1 MVLMHPR
8 IVIFGI
14 IIAAAFISAMHF
26 LKRRKTEYSGGTRA
40 ANADFVRGLPEYRRR
55 MIIRRVLLILAEVL
69 LIASIVLSL
78 ILTARPYKT
87 QTVTSGTKKRD
98 IFICLDVSYSICY
111 LNYDLVESLKDVV
124 GDLKGDRFGITV
136 FNTSTVLYVPLTDDY
151 DFVNEK
157 LEELKTYFGLQIELE
172 DMVDE
177 DGYIIVPDDGWEEY
191 AELREKLDYYDAG
204 TLINNHL
211 KGSSLIGEG
220 LAACLYSF
228 PSLGD
233 EERTRAI
240 IMATDNAQENISTPL
255 VELKEA
261 CELCRKND
269 VTVFAIFPD
278 RETFNKGNNRDYDA
292 DKSDLRNNIAV
303 TGGEYY
309 EQSANLTTEDIVKDI
324 QRQEALEVDEITV
337 TRMTDKPVGL
347 IIALFCCLA
356 GLLVTGLMLKR

>member
-1 MVLMHPR
+1 MNKKKQSPYSVASKVLTVVFILLCLIWIFP
-8 IVIFGI
+8 IFQVVINSFK
-14 IIAAAFISAMHF
+14 S
-26 LKRRKTEYSGGTRA
+26 
-40 ANADFVRGLPEYRRR
+40 N
-55 MIIRRVLLILAEVL
+55 
-69 LIASIVLSL
+69 ASINTNAFAMPSEESFV
-78 ILTARPYKT
+78 
-87 QTVTSGTKKRD
+87 G
-98 IFICLDVSYSICY
+98 FN
-111 LNYDLVESLKDVV
+111 NY
-124 GDLKGDRFGITV
+124 I
-136 FNTSTVLYVPLTDDY
+136 
-151 DFVNEK
+151 
-157 LEELKTYFGLQIELE
+157 
-172 DMVDE
+172 
-177 DGYIIVPDDGWEEY
+177 
-191 AELREKLDYYDAG
+191 
-204 TLINNHL
+204 

-220 LAACLYSF
+220 LASCLYSF

>member
-8 IVIFGI
+8 IVYIGI
-14 IIAAAFISAMHF
+14 AVIALVFTGYH
-26 LKRRKTEYSGGTRA
+26 LLKKRREEFTGGTKA
-40 ANADFVRGLPEYRRR
+40 ANAELTRALPEYRRQL
-55 MIIRRVLLILAEVL
+55 IIRRILLIAAEVL
-69 LIASIVLSL
+69 LIASMILSL
-78 ILTARPYKT
+78 LLAARPYKT

-111 LNYDLVESLKDVV
+111 LNSDLVESLQEVV
-124 GDLKGDRFGITV
+124 GSLKGDRFGITI

-151 DFVNEK
+151 DFVNGK
-157 LEELKTYFGLQIELE
+157 LEELKDYFELQIQLE
-172 DMVDE
+172 DMVDA
-177 DGYIIVPDDGWEEY
+177 DGYIQVPEDGWDDYY
-191 AELREKLDYYDAG
+191 ALQEKLDYYDAG
-204 TLINNHL
+204 TLINNTQ

-228 PSLGD
+228 PSLED

-240 IMATDNAQENISTPL
+240 IMATDNAQEERSKPL

-278 RETFNKGNNRDYDA
+278 RETYDLGNDRDYDA
-292 DKSDLRNNIAV
+292 DKADLRTNVAI

-309 EQSANLTTEDIVKDI
+309 EQSSNLTTGDIVRDI
-324 QRQEALEVDEITV
+324 QKQEALEVDEITV
-337 TRMTDKPVGL
+337 TRVTDQPVGL
-347 IIALFCCLA
+347 IIALFCCLGA
-356 GLLVTGLMLKR
+356 LLVTGLMLRR